1 MDDVKNVMV
10 QNIEMVLERGEKL
23 ELLVDKT
30 EQLQS
35 SADTFKFTS
44 NKLKNVMFWKTVR
57 MLRMLRW
64 LRWLRWC
71 LPRRIASHHTTPHL
85 SAQHL
90 TSPHHTTSPHNAT
103 RDQVK
108 FYAIIAFVIAVVIII
123 ISMIACGADYSQCKS
138 DDDGR

>member
-44 NKLKNVMFWKTVR
+44 NKLKNVMFWKTVSR
-57 MLRMLRW
+57 APCWAALV
-64 LRWLRWC
+64 
-71 LPRRIASHHTTPHL
+71 PRCAC
-85 SAQHL
+85 AGCVY
-90 TSPHHTTSPHNAT
+90 AT
-103 RDQVK
+103 DNPSSSSRPPL
-108 FYAIIAFVIAVVIII
+108 A
-123 ISMIACGADYSQCKS
+123 
-138 DDDGR
+138 GR

>member
-35 SADTFKFTS
+35 SADNFKFTS

-57 MLRMLRW
+57 MLRWLRW
-64 LRWLRWC
+64 LRLLRWC
-71 LPRRIASHHTTPHL
+71 LPRRIASHLTFPHLTTPHL
-85 SAQHL
+85 T
-90 TSPHHTTSPHNAT
+90 TSPPHHTTPLAT
-103 RDQVK
+103 R
-108 FYAIIAFVIAVVIII
+108 
-123 ISMIACGADYSQCKS
+123 
-138 DDDGR
+138 

>member
-1 MDDVKNVMV
+1 
-10 QNIEMVLERGEKL
+10 MVLERGEKL

-44 NKLKNVMFWKTVR
+44 NKLKNAMFWKTV
-57 MLRMLRW
+57 
-64 LRWLRWC
+64 
-71 LPRRIASHHTTPHL
+71 
-85 SAQHL
+85 
-90 TSPHHTTSPHNAT
+90 
-103 RDQVK
+103 K
-108 FYAIIAFVIAVVIII
+108 FYAMIAFVVALVIII